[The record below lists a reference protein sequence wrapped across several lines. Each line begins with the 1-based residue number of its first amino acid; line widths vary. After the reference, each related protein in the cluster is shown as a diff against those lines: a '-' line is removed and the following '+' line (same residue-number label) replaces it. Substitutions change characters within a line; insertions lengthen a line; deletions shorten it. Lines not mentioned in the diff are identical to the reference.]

1 MKPRVAV
8 IGGGPA
14 GAATALALARAGV
27 SVTIFE
33 KEASSGWK
41 IGEGLPPAARPML
54 QQLGVWE
61 RFVADNHLPS
71 YGNCSAWGSS
81 ELVDQSFVFNPHG
94 NGWHLDRS
102 RFDRMLLDAAIEAGA
117 QVFSD
122 IAVTDVQRMNS
133 GWRLELGRN
142 QFTAETQRTQRPR
155 RDSEETLCET
165 SATLCVS
172 AVKKDDSMEP
182 LQSPA
187 DALSADFVVDAS
199 GRSSWFARRQGAR
212 RINHDNLV
220 GAAAL
225 LIAEGN
231 VADRN
236 SLTMVEAVA
245 DGWWYA
251 AQISSEKPP
260 DEKLVAVFLSDADQ
274 DAARQAA
281 TAEGWLALLNQTV
294 HLQRRIER
302 HNYQIELAPRI
313 VSANSSRLDVV
324 TGDSWLAVGDAAAA
338 FDPLSSQGI
347 VTALELGM
355 LAAETILAGEPEAL
369 KQYAERLEQLFAAYL
384 ANRNFYYAQERRWP
398 ASTFWRRRHNSP

>member
-1 MKPRVAV
+1 MRPRVAV

-14 GAATALALARAGV
+14 GAATALTLARAGV

-33 KEASSGWK
+33 KEANGGWK

-117 QVFSD
+117 KLV
-122 IAVTDVQRMNS
+122 S
-133 GWRLELGRN
+133 G
-142 QFTAETQRTQRPR
+142 
-155 RDSEETLCET
+155 
-165 SATLCVS
+165 SAGV
-172 AVKKDDSMEP
+172 
-182 LQSPA
+182 SPA
-187 DALSADFVVDAS
+187 FHQIAGETPALPANADFVVDSS

-225 LIAEGN
+225 LKADGN
-231 VADRN
+231 VADRD

-245 DGWWYA
+245 SGWWYA
-251 AQISSEKPP
+251 SLLPG
-260 DEKLVAVFLSDADQ
+260 EKLVAVFLSDADL
-274 DAARQAA
+274 DATRTAA
-281 TAEGWLALLNQTV
+281 TVEGWRSLLAETE
-294 HLQRRIER
+294 HLRKRVER
-302 HNYQIELAPRI
+302 HGYRIKIAPRV

-324 TGDSWLAVGDAAAA
+324 AGDSWLAVGDAAAA

-369 KQYAERLEQLFAAYL
+369 KQYAERLEQMFAAYQ

-398 ASTFWRRRHNSP
+398 ASTFWRRRYNAP

>member
-1 MKPRVAV
+1 MRPRVAV

-33 KEASSGWK
+33 KESSSEWK
-41 IGEGLPPAARPML
+41 IGEGLPPAARPIL

-61 RFVADNHLPS
+61 RFVADGHLAS

-81 ELVDQSFVFNPHG
+81 ELVDQSFVFNPYG

-142 QFTAETQRTQRPR
+142 QFTAEAQRTQRPR
-155 RDSEETLCET
+155 RDSEESLCGP
-165 SATLCVS
+165 SATLCAS
-172 AVKKDDSMEP
+172 AVKKDDLME
-182 LQSPA
+182 QISSPA
-187 DALSADFVVDAS
+187 EALSADFVVDAS

-220 GAAAL
+220 GVAAL
-225 LIAEGN
+225 LKADGN
-231 VADRN
+231 AADRD

-245 DGWWYA
+245 GGWWYA
-251 AQISSEKPP
+251 ALLPEK
-260 DEKLVAVFLSDADQ
+260 KLVVVFLSDADL
-274 DAARQAA
+274 DATRTAA
-281 TAEGWLALLNQTV
+281 TVEGWRSLLAETE
-294 HLQRRIER
+294 HLRKRVER
-302 HNYQIELAPRI
+302 HNYQIELAPRV

-369 KQYAERLEQLFAAYL
+369 KQYAERLEQLFA
-384 ANRNFYYAQERRWP
+384 
-398 ASTFWRRRHNSP
+398 

>member
-1 MKPRVAV
+1 MKQRVAV

-14 GAATALALARAGV
+14 GAAAALTLARAGV
-27 SVTIFE
+27 SVVIFE
-33 KEASSGWK
+33 KEISTGWK
-41 IGEGLPPAARPML
+41 IGEGLPPAARPIL

-61 RFVADNHLPS
+61 RFVADGHLAS
-71 YGNCSAWGSS
+71 YGNCSVWGSS
-81 ELVDQSFVFNPHG
+81 ELVDHSFVFNPHG
-94 NGWHLDRS
+94 TGWHLDRR

-142 QFTAETQRTQRPR
+142 QFTAEAQRTQRPR
-155 RDSEETLCET
+155 RDSEEILCET
-165 SATLCVS
+165 SATLCAS
-172 AVKKDDSMEP
+172 AVKKDDAMEP
-182 LQSPA
+182 LQSPV

-220 GAAAL
+220 GVAAL
-225 LIAEGN
+225 LTAEGEI
-231 VADRN
+231 ADRD

-251 AQISSEKPP
+251 AQINGEKPP
-260 DEKLVAVFLSDADQ
+260 GEKLVAVFLSDADL
-274 DAARQAA
+274 DAARTAA
-281 TAEGWLALLNQTV
+281 TVEGWLSLLAETE
-294 HLQRRIER
+294 HLRKRVER
-302 HNYQIELAPRI
+302 HGYRIELAPRI

-324 TGDSWLAVGDAAAA
+324 AGDSWLAVGDAAAA

-347 VTALELGM
+347 VTALEFGM

-369 KQYAERLEQLFAAYL
+369 KRYSERLETMFAAYQ
-384 ANRNFYYAQERRWP
+384 ANRNFYYSQERRWP
-398 ASTFWRRRHNSP
+398 ASTFWRRRHNAP